1 MAHYAKWLLIVFVA
15 PILYL
20 LDVTYFTG
28 TKQMGWHDST
38 VSILP
43 RASLLKGVHAS
54 EPITKYPER
63 SMPACKPLGGNLV
76 TDNPKVL
83 SIINQSSQICTL
95 ATGFSWA
102 EGPVWVDELKSLLF
116 SDIPAGK
123 VYRYSPELGVSTY
136 LEYSGFS
143 NGLVLSS
150 ERELVLLQ
158 SRSRKV
164 ASMDAPLSA
173 AVPKFTT
180 LTSSY
185 NNQAF
190 NSPNDGVFDLAGGLY
205 FTDPPYGL
213 PEGMDDKSKALDFQG
228 VFYLSAS
235 GELTVVDET
244 LSYPNGI
251 VLSPDGSQLF
261 VAVSDPEHSAWYR
274 YTVSAQGKTSSRV
287 LMFEVEQ
294 GDKNA
299 HGLPDGMAFHEN
311 GLLFAS
317 GPGGIW
323 VFNQDGDKL
332 AHVSV
337 NDVVANLAFDSQ
349 MKTLY
354 LTANQSLMKIN
365 LSIENTGN

>member
-1 MAHYAKWLLIVFVA
+1 MAHYTRWSFIVFGA
-15 PILYL
+15 LILCQL
-20 LDVTYFTG
+20 NVTYSASTQG
-28 TKQMGWHDST
+28 MG
-38 VSILP
+38 
-43 RASLLKGVHAS
+43 GHAS
-54 EPITKYPER
+54 DPVTKFPEK
-63 SMPACKPLGGNLV
+63 SMPACESLGKNLV

-83 SIINQSSQICTL
+83 SVVNQRSQICTL
-95 ATGFSWA
+95 ATGFSWS
-102 EGPVWVDELKSLLF
+102 EGPVWVDELNSLLF

-123 VYRYSPELGVSTY
+123 VYRYSSELGLSTY

-143 NGLVLSS
+143 NGLVLSP

-164 ASMDAPLSA
+164 ASMAAPLSA
-173 AVPKFTT
+173 ASPKFTT
-180 LTSSY
+180 LASSY
-185 NNQAF
+185 NDQAL

-213 PEGMDDKSKALDFQG
+213 SEGMSDKDKALDFQG

-235 GELTVVDET
+235 GVLTVVDDT

-251 VLSPDGSQLF
+251 VLSPDGTQLF
-261 VAVSDPEHSAWYR
+261 VAVSDPKHSAWYR
-274 YTVSAQGKTSSRV
+274 YSVDTQGKASNRV
-287 LMFEVEQ
+287 LMFEVDRP
-294 GDKNA
+294 DKNG

-317 GPGGIW
+317 GPGGLWI
-323 VFNQDGDKL
+323 FNQEGDKL
-332 AHVSV
+332 AHISV
-337 NDVVANLAFDSQ
+337 NEIVANLAFDSQ

-365 LSIENTGN
+365 LSWEKAGN